1 MIRPEPVSLTCA
13 HRVDSQSLKISGN
26 SHGERLAVDHGVL
39 VLADELE
46 DPAASV
52 SGSEFQRIRREL
64 DDVVKFPNVD
74 VECAL
79 LDALEDNWQ
88 VGFRRP

>member
-46 DPAASV
+46 DPAESV

-64 DDVVKFPNVD
+64 DD